1 MHADY
6 TAGILSRT
14 GLTRMP
20 SAPTST
26 RNTPHPTVAG
36 TRLRNS
42 FQYAPECPNT
52 AFTVFNAMS
61 KSEIIDQFST

>member
-26 RNTPHPTVAG
+26 RNTPRIHRWLA
-36 TRLRNS
+36 LS